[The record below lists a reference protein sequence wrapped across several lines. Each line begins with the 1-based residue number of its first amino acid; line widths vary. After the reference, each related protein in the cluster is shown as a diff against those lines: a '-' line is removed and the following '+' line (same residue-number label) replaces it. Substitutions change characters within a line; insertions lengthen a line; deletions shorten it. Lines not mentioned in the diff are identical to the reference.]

1 MSHAASIDQIGKR
14 PYAVGGGGRLTDKTL
29 LPLTVTVVTGATVE
43 AVVDDGRVLGVLGV
57 VVDEVE
63 GAGEVV
69 DEDDAGLAVVA
80 VVEDAASG
88 RVVDAGS
95 TELILLVL
103 VSAVVGVVCLTV
115 VLTTGSVTVGRSV
128 VDTLSAIV
136 GVVTLCEVVTL

>member
-1 MSHAASIDQIGKR
+1 MRHAASIDQIGKR
-14 PYAVGGGGRLTDKTL
+14 LYAVGGGGRLTDKTL
-29 LPLTVTVVTGATVE
+29 LPLTVTVVTGAAVE
-43 AVVDDGRVLGVLGV
+43 AVVDDGRVLGV

-63 GAGEVV
+63 GAGEAV
-69 DEDDAGLAVVA
+69 DEDDVGLAVVA